1 MNIIS
6 EMSSVI
12 IVNPLT
18 SQLCDTLSYQVVSV
32 TCSISSNFI
41 IHRTGKIAY
50 SIDTYVHNIHIRYI
64 HTEQDRNSCITCT
77 IRNSYIIHTQQR
89 MHGMVLYTL
98 FTPGSL
104 NVGKQAVTKQKFHQS
119 IIPYYK

>member
-1 MNIIS
+1 
-6 EMSSVI
+6 MSSVI
-12 IVNPLT
+12 IMNPST
-18 SQLCDTLSYQVVSV
+18 SQLCDTLSYQVVSG
-32 TCSISSNFI
+32 TCNISNSHI

-50 SIDTYVHNIHIRYI
+50 SIGTYVHNIHIRDI
-64 HTEQDRNSCITCT
+64 HREQNRNSYIMCT
-77 IRNSYIIHTQQR
+77 IRNSYIIHTQQGI
-89 MHGMVLYTL
+89 HGMVLHTL